1 MKYCIDL
8 RRTQNPAFAA
18 GQGAERKLSDGDP
31 RQTFHVE
38 MEKGRHAADL
48 PVFPFAENEMIMAR
62 TDFPD
67 GFGPQDVSGIGDSGT
82 GQLPDRFGRKF
93 AFEADQIGFFHFV
106 AGMGQP
112 RHEIAV
118 VGKQDQSFAVLVQ
131 PSGGNQTDL
140 FRLRDEIDRFF
151 GGVAVV
157 QGADVAPGL
166 VQHDVKF
173 FRRRG
178 NRSAAEFH
186 AVAGLDAHCAA
197 FGGDSVDFDQSGSDQ
212 PFGSAAGTDSGCA
225 QEFSQTDRCVIHG
238 TGRQLFLSL
247 SAGSFVFSAG
257 SGRTGGG
264 LSGTR
269 IRSLTWDCSGSL

>member
-1 MKYCIDL
+1 
-8 RRTQNPAFAA
+8 
-18 GQGAERKLSDGDP
+18 
-31 RQTFHVE
+31 
-38 MEKGRHAADL
+38 MEKSRHAADF
-48 PVFPFAENEMIMAR
+48 PVFPFAENEMIMSRA
-62 TDFPD
+62 DFPD
-67 GFGPQDVSGIGDSGT
+67 GFGPQDVSGIGDPGT
-82 GQLPDRFGRKF
+82 GQLPDRIGRKF
-93 AFEADQIGFFHFV
+93 AFEAHQIGFFHFV

-151 GGVAVV
+151 GGVPVV

-166 VQHDVKF
+166 VQHDVEF
-173 FRRRG
+173 FRWRSDG
-178 NRSAAEFH
+178 SAAEFH
-186 AVAGLDAHCAA
+186 AVAGHDPHCAA
-197 FGGDSVDFDQSGSDQ
+197 FGRHTVDFDQSGSDQ

-225 QEFSQTDRCVIHG
+225 QKFGQTDRRIIHG
-238 TGRQLFLSL
+238 TVRQLVLSL
-247 SAGSFVFSAG
+247 SSGSFFFSAG